1 MTRSNDNSQAA
12 DDIDVAT
19 LGRAL
24 WRAKGWIIGLAI
36 GAGVVT
42 FIALSMMRPL
52 FTSEARI
59 LIQNDESTFTRP
71 ASEQFDGGR
80 GALDEQALQSQVQ
93 VLTSRDLA
101 LQVIRGLDLTNNEN
115 FAKDGGVSIL
125 GRLLSRFGIGKGSQE
140 SQEEKAANIFA
151 QHLNVVQLGKSSVIA
166 VEYTSGYSPLAAEA
180 ANKLA
185 DVYIEWQ
192 RAAKLDQTKD
202 ATLWLRTQIDVLR
215 KRVAESEEA
224 VERFRGE
231 QGLFAGSN
239 NVTLNAQQLSELNS
253 QLILAKAQSSEAE
266 ARARLIKDM
275 LAKNGDIDATPEV
288 LKSDLISRLIEQRV
302 TVQRQLAELSATL
315 LPSHPRIRQLAA
327 ELADVRKQ
335 IRDEVEKI
343 AQGLENE
350 AQIAAA
356 RETSLRAS
364 LNDVK
369 QQATG
374 ISEAEIQLRALE
386 REAKANRELLESY
399 LTRYR
404 DASAHHDMG
413 AVPAQATIISRAHAS
428 LLPSFPKKLPIVALV
443 SLATAML
450 ALTYVLA
457 GELIGAPARASE
469 TFPEPAPLSARSM
482 RERRRVSRDTLP
494 PEPARRST
502 DVAPLSA
509 KARSEPASPHKAT
522 EPAASRPAPVPVP
535 LETPLQAEARETN
548 DAPPAE
554 MPKTIAESSQASEP
568 VATAA
573 PSADEKAAPPK
584 KKSQWLSWSTAPAN
598 GKDETSEEKGE
609 PVTTDS
615 DFLPV
620 PPTPVSSGPS
630 AGEMPA
636 AAGLLDRL
644 RRGLDSDPGETPE
657 AKPATPGLFGRL
669 RQSLPGGKPTSAP
682 VESASSLPPGGAPLR
697 PNDLRHYLN
706 ERLAASTA
714 EAAKDTA
721 DKPAKAPKGAN
732 GKTSPVL
739 KSLDAV
745 LNHVLASGKGIAPRA
760 LLVAGAAPDVDAT
773 QEAIQIARAF
783 VGRHEQVVLVDLTR
797 GAAAVSGRLGIPRAP
812 GFTDLAAGRASFDDV
827 VRVDADTPL
836 QVIAAGNPAIKS
848 DGEETDAFMR
858 VFEALT
864 EVYDCVVM
872 HADREV
878 IRKLRPALKFELPAC
893 VAVLP
898 AGTSAKSADAAD
910 LAEFSSL
917 GCPVVVYEQ
926 SGKEPRAGLFGRLAA
941 ATS

>member
-1 MTRSNDNSQAA
+1 MRKSNDNSQAVE
-12 DDIDVAT
+12 DIDVAT

-24 WRAKGWIIGLAI
+24 WRAKGWILGLAI
-36 GAGVVT
+36 GAGVIT

-71 ASEQFDGGR
+71 ASEQGFDPNR
-80 GALDEQALQSQVQ
+80 STLDRQALQSQVQ

-101 LQVIRGLDLTNNEN
+101 LQVIRALDLTNDPN
-115 FAKDGGVSIL
+115 FAKDGGAGLVK
-125 GRLLSRFGIGKGSQE
+125 RLLGRFGIGKGSQE
-140 SQEEKAANIFA
+140 SEDEKAATIFA
-151 QHLNVVQLGKSSVIA
+151 EHLNVFQLAESSVIA

-185 DVYIEWQ
+185 DVYIDWQ
-192 RAAKLDQTKD
+192 REAKLDQTKD
-202 ATLWLRTQIDVLR
+202 ATLWLRTQIDALR

-224 VERFRGE
+224 VERFRSE

-288 LKSDLISRLIEQRV
+288 LKSDLITRLIEQRV

-327 ELADVRKQ
+327 ELSDVRKQ
-335 IRDEVEKI
+335 IRVEVEKI

-350 AQIAAA
+350 AQVATA
-356 RETSLRAS
+356 RESSLRAS

-369 QQATG
+369 QQASG

-428 LLPSFPKKLPIVALV
+428 LLPSFPKKLPITALV
-443 SLATAML
+443 SIATALL

-457 GELIGAPARASE
+457 RELIVAPARA
-469 TFPEPAPLSARSM
+469 PEALTDPAPLSARSM
-482 RERRRVSRDTLP
+482 RERRRVPRDSLP

-502 DVAPLSA
+502 DMVPVAAASAAEKPETAAAPLPADESISHNVEA
-509 KARSEPASPHKAT
+509 ALDGEGAPSRKKAR
-522 EPAASRPAPVPVP
+522 
-535 LETPLQAEARETN
+535 
-548 DAPPAE
+548 
-554 MPKTIAESSQASEP
+554 
-568 VATAA
+568 
-573 PSADEKAAPPK
+573 
-584 KKSQWLSWSTAPAN
+584 WLSWSSEPAN
-598 GKDETSEEKGE
+598 GKDEKGEKGE
-609 PVTTDS
+609 PVTTDTEILS
-615 DFLPV
+615 TPPLPV
-620 PPTPVSSGPS
+620 TSGPS
-630 AGEMPA
+630 AGELPA
-636 AAGLLDRL
+636 AAGLIDRL
-644 RRGLDSDPGETPE
+644 RKGLDSGSSKAPE
-657 AKPATPGLFGRL
+657 AKAASSPGLFGRL
-669 RQSLPGGKPTSAP
+669 RQSLPGAKSAP
-682 VESASSLPPGGAPLR
+682 EHAAESNPSLPPGGAPLR

-706 ERLAASTA
+706 ERLAAS
-714 EAAKDTA
+714 AADSGKDTA
-721 DKPAKAPKGAN
+721 DKTPKAPKGAN

-760 LLVAGAAPDVDAT
+760 LLVASAGPDVDST

-827 VRVDADTPL
+827 VRVDADSPL
-836 QVIAAGNPAIKS
+836 QVIAAGNPAIKA

-864 EVYDCVVM
+864 QVYDCVVM

-878 IRKLRPALKFELPAC
+878 MRKLRPALKFELPAS

-898 AGTSAKSADAAD
+898 AGASAKGADSAD
-910 LAEFSSL
+910 LTEFTAL

-926 SGKEPRAGLFGRLAA
+926 SGKEPRSGLFGRLAA